1 MNEKKLKQKPDCPE
15 AEEWKQNQLGVA
27 YEEKVSLD
35 LKMMKITRSGQL
47 RCAARQ

>member
-1 MNEKKLKQKPDCPE
+1 MKKKPDCPE
-15 AEEWKQNQLGVA
+15 AEEWKQNNLGIA

-35 LKMMKITRSGQL
+35 LKTLKIARSGVL